1 MEELLDEVVTV
12 ESRKSNKTKNTKTK
26 RGNKKKKEKYVNIFS
41 TNAAQLKGKLDSFKN
56 GLNETNAEIFTVQ
69 ETHYANK
76 GQFQVRNFEIF
87 EAIRK
92 KAKGGTAIG
101 VHKALKPVLISEHS
115 DAFEMVVVE
124 VKAAH
129 KEIRVLTG
137 YGPQENWPVTAR
149 MPFFLALEEEIA
161 KAELAGK
168 SLIIQLDANSKL
180 GPEMIPGDKHH
191 QSDNGRILAG
201 IIERHGLIVGNS
213 LKQCE
218 GLITRK
224 RVTKE
229 GVEEST
235 IDFVIFSADM
245 IDYVETVIVDEKRTK
260 VLTKLVK
267 VKKGM
272 KKVESDHNPI
282 ISKLK
287 INWNSQPKK
296 ERLELFNLK
305 NKTCQEMF
313 RKETSSEINHC
324 ALSSIFDQEGDL
336 NNLADTF
343 LKKLNKII
351 HKCFKKIRVTEK
363 KDEVRENLFKKWNI
377 LKNKDDETSKS
388 ELKDVENEI
397 ANKYAEEYFE
407 KIKERTK
414 NIDCEDG
421 GLHSGSLWN
430 LKKELFP
437 QSRDPP
443 TAMIDPQTGNL
454 ITDDEKIQ
462 DAAVFTYTK
471 RLENRPIKEN
481 LSSIK
486 DAKELLCEKLLE
498 VARANKTPPWEMKHL
513 DKVLKYLKK
522 NKSRDPH
529 GFCNELFRPEV
540 TGDDLKLAL
549 LKLMNRIK
557 QDQLFPECTELCN
570 ISSIW
575 KRKGPRNDFDAYR
588 GIFRVTI
595 FCTILDRLIY
605 NDEYSTLDSNLTD
618 CNVGARKQR
627 NIRDNIFVINA
638 IMNSIRTGNE
648 EPVDFQV
655 YDVEKCFDTLWLH
668 EVVNCLFEAGL
679 QNDKLPLLF
688 LENANA
694 QVAVKTSAGLSKRV
708 SINNIIMQ
716 GSVWGSICCVVLM
729 DKLGQLAYSNPDL
742 LYYYKG
748 LVATPPLQMVDDVL
762 GIQKCSR
769 KSQRLN
775 GVINTFI
782 ELEKLTLSEKK
793 CHNVHVG
800 KSKTECP
807 DLKVHG
813 SKMTNSKQETYLGDK
828 IDQSGLLK
836 PTITSRIGKGFGA
849 ISSILAIV
857 NELPLA
863 HWRVEAGLRLRE
875 AMLLNG
881 TLFNS
886 EAWQGISNAEVE
898 QLEKVDEALLRGL
911 LRAHAKVPLEALFL
925 ETGTLPI
932 RFILKIRRLCY
943 LKTILQ
949 RDDEELVREVY
960 NAQKCDPT
968 DGDFYHLV
976 MADAADVNLNIDEEQ
991 ISTMKEETYKDN
1003 VKCKVREAAFA
1014 YLKQKQI
1021 GHSKMDNL
1029 SYEKL
1034 KISKYMNNPIFNSQS
1049 VQMLFALRT
1058 RTVRNIKTDFPGM
1071 FPDVVCPLGCA
1082 HIDSLPNILVCP
1094 VLQANIQTNNL
1105 VIEAV
1110 KYQDIFSPD
1119 IVKQRQVTEL
1129 YTQCLEIRDKI
1140 LKSPPAPV
1148 TGPMH

>member
-115 DAFEMVVVE
+115 DDFEMVVVE

-305 NKTCQEMF
+305 NKTCQEMV

-462 DAAVFTYTK
+462 DAAVFT
-471 RLENRPIKEN
+471 
-481 LSSIK
+481 
-486 DAKELLCEKLLE
+486 
-498 VARANKTPPWEMKHL
+498 
-513 DKVLKYLKK
+513 
-522 NKSRDPH
+522 
-529 GFCNELFRPEV
+529 
-540 TGDDLKLAL
+540 
-549 LKLMNRIK
+549 
-557 QDQLFPECTELCN
+557 
-570 ISSIW
+570 
-575 KRKGPRNDFDAYR
+575 
-588 GIFRVTI
+588 
-595 FCTILDRLIY
+595 
-605 NDEYSTLDSNLTD
+605 
-618 CNVGARKQR
+618 
-627 NIRDNIFVINA
+627 
-638 IMNSIRTGNE
+638 
-648 EPVDFQV
+648 
-655 YDVEKCFDTLWLH
+655 
-668 EVVNCLFEAGL
+668 
-679 QNDKLPLLF
+679 
-688 LENANA
+688 
-694 QVAVKTSAGLSKRV
+694 
-708 SINNIIMQ
+708 
-716 GSVWGSICCVVLM
+716 
-729 DKLGQLAYSNPDL
+729 
-742 LYYYKG
+742 
-748 LVATPPLQMVDDVL
+748 
-762 GIQKCSR
+762 
-769 KSQRLN
+769 
-775 GVINTFI
+775 
-782 ELEKLTLSEKK
+782 
-793 CHNVHVG
+793 
-800 KSKTECP
+800 
-807 DLKVHG
+807 
-813 SKMTNSKQETYLGDK
+813 
-828 IDQSGLLK
+828 
-836 PTITSRIGKGFGA
+836 
-849 ISSILAIV
+849 
-857 NELPLA
+857 
-863 HWRVEAGLRLRE
+863 
-875 AMLLNG
+875 
-881 TLFNS
+881 
-886 EAWQGISNAEVE
+886 
-898 QLEKVDEALLRGL
+898 
-911 LRAHAKVPLEALFL
+911 
-925 ETGTLPI
+925 
-932 RFILKIRRLCY
+932 
-943 LKTILQ
+943 
-949 RDDEELVREVY
+949 
-960 NAQKCDPT
+960 
-968 DGDFYHLV
+968 
-976 MADAADVNLNIDEEQ
+976 
-991 ISTMKEETYKDN
+991 
-1003 VKCKVREAAFA
+1003 
-1014 YLKQKQI
+1014 
-1021 GHSKMDNL
+1021 
-1029 SYEKL
+1029 
-1034 KISKYMNNPIFNSQS
+1034 
-1049 VQMLFALRT
+1049 
-1058 RTVRNIKTDFPGM
+1058 
-1071 FPDVVCPLGCA
+1071 
-1082 HIDSLPNILVCP
+1082 
-1094 VLQANIQTNNL
+1094 
-1105 VIEAV
+1105 
-1110 KYQDIFSPD
+1110 
-1119 IVKQRQVTEL
+1119 
-1129 YTQCLEIRDKI
+1129 
-1140 LKSPPAPV
+1140 
-1148 TGPMH
+1148 